1 MGDGTLFDDFDNS
14 AQTLYRGA
22 PEKPS
27 AVGLVTTD
35 RAIWI
40 VMANPLGADPREVD
54 RPVRA
59 ESRPMRI
66 CHEVL
71 PDGRVRMGE
80 IDSERESLLS
90 DVLDEG

>member
-1 MGDGTLFDDFDNS
+1 MGDRTLFDDFDNS
-14 AQTLYRGA
+14 AQTLLRGA
-22 PEKPS
+22 PGRRS

-40 VMANPLGADPREVD
+40 VMANPLGADPREID

-59 ESRPMRI
+59 ASLPMRI